1 MSLPEIKASPTVTPS
16 ISGHSVSVSQT
27 ITIGGEGDFTFDKPV
42 QLIFNGQKG
51 KRVGFIKGGLFT
63 EIEACDGTNI
73 PAGKEDCKYDSVS
86 DLIVLT
92 KHFTEFVVFT
102 ATPISS
108 GGGGGS
114 IYTFSN
120 VNADVQS
127 NQVVITFNVYPSSP
141 AFLR

>member
-1 MSLPEIKASPTVTPS
+1 MVRE
-16 ISGHSVSVSQT
+16 
-27 ITIGGEGDFTFDKPV
+27 
-42 QLIFNGQKG
+42 G

-63 EIEACDGTNI
+63 EIEACGGANNI
-73 PAGKEDCKYDSVS
+73 PSDKQDCKYDLES

-92 KHFTEFVVFT
+92 THFTEFVVFT

-120 VNADVQS
+120 V
-127 NQVVITFNVYPSSP
+127 
-141 AFLR
+141 RC